1 MCTGEGSYEHHAG
14 VCNILTCDSSRF
26 IPFQGLRLVDQ
37 VQTGNIVD
45 FTVAKKDYQS
55 DHINIYVLYGSEGD
69 KKASMYKLYTKDNVP
84 TLSLK
89 HGYYQ

>member
-1 MCTGEGSYEHHAG
+1 MCTGEYEYYSV
-14 VCNILTCDSSRF
+14 VCIIQTCESSRF

-37 VQTGNIVD
+37 VQTGDIVD

-89 HGYYQ
+89 HGYYE

>member
-1 MCTGEGSYEHHAG
+1 M
-14 VCNILTCDSSRF
+14 
-26 IPFQGLRLVDQ
+26 
-37 VQTGNIVD
+37 D

>member
-1 MCTGEGSYEHHAG
+1 MSTGEFTLIILCAASKSY
-14 VCNILTCDSSRF
+14 DSSRF
-26 IPFQGLRLVDQ
+26 VPFQGLRLVDQ
-37 VQTGNIVD
+37 VQTGVIVD
-45 FTVAKKDYQS
+45 FTVAKKDFQS
-55 DHINIYVLYGSEGD
+55 DHINIYVIEGD